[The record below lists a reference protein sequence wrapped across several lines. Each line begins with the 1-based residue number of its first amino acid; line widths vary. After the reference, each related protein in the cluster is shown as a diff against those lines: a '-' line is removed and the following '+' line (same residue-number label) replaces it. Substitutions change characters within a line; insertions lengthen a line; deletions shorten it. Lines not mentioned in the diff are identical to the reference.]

1 MGRHGAM
8 GRWAVALVLLAAF
21 PAVMRA
27 AEAVPREIEDLF
39 RKSVQTKDLAEKRSL
54 RGQIAERLPDSA
66 YGLFSRGFLAAT
78 GTPPDRK
85 LAIDLLG
92 RAIEKKPDFGEAY
105 ANRGN
110 EYFIGHDYD
119 RAKADLDRAVALA
132 PGEAFNY
139 ALRGLIF
146 AGRREYGPGII
157 DMDQAVRLAPT
168 DARMIFN
175 RAIIRMNMG
184 DYARARTDL
193 DRALELEPGNIV
205 FLGMRGMARARLGD
219 RVGAIA
225 DLTEN
230 LNRGGAPRFRMIR
243 AVQYFKT
250 GRHAA
255 AAWDMTVY
263 AWYSH
268 RWVFE
273 DVVLPLGLLAVF
285 LVVLA
290 VLRRR
295 YTA

>member
-1 MGRHGAM
+1 MR
-8 GRWAVALVLLAAF
+8 RWAAILALPAAF
-21 PAVMRA
+21 LSALHS
-27 AEAVPREIEDLF
+27 AEAVPREIEELF
-39 RKSVQTKDLAEKRSL
+39 RKSVQAKDLAEKRAL
-54 RGQIAERLPDSA
+54 RGRIAERSPESA

-85 LAIDLLG
+85 LAVELLG
-92 RAIEKKPDFGEAY
+92 RAIEKKPDFVEAY
-105 ANRGN
+105 VNRGN
-110 EYFIGHDYD
+110 EYFLDRGYD
-119 RAKADLDRAVALA
+119 RAKADLDRAVALV
-132 PGEAFNY
+132 PGVAFNY
-139 ALRGLIF
+139 ALRGLIC
-146 AGRREYGPGII
+146 AGKQEYGPGIL
-157 DMDQAVRLAPT
+157 DMNQAIRLSPD

-205 FLGMRGMARARLGD
+205 FFGLRGMARARLGD
-219 RVGAIA
+219 RDGAIA

-243 AVQYFKT
+243 GVQYFKT
-250 GRHAA
+250 GRYPA

-273 DVVLPLGLLAVF
+273 DVILPLAC
-285 LVVLA
+285 LA
-290 VLRRR
+290 VLLIGLAVMRRR
-295 YTA
+295 TAV